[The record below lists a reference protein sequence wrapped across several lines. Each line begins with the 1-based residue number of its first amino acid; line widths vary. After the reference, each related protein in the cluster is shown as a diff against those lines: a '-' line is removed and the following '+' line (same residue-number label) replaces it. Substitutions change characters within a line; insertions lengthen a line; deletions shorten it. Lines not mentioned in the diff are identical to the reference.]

1 MGIDR
6 HRRASSTVTG
16 PMPDAPRLDSQL
28 LSAQLEL
35 KNRALASS
43 AEGIT
48 IADARLPGNPLIYVN
63 AGFERLTGYNV
74 EEVAGRN
81 CNFLQG
87 MGTDPATAEQLRTA
101 VRNKLAIT
109 VTLLNYRKDG
119 TPFWNRLSI
128 TPVRDDQGTV
138 THFIGV
144 QSDVTEEK
152 QAKDELQRLNGRLE
166 AVSRVLRKDLEAA
179 ADVQRSLLPAAMPN
193 VPGVRFAYKFRP
205 CADVGGDC
213 LNVLSLDDRRLAFYI
228 LDVSGHGVA
237 SALLSV
243 TLSHMLSV
251 EPDRSFLY
259 QSGPGDTAIQRQHC
273 VAPPFQVVTRLNR
286 HFANRPEISQFFT
299 MIYGILDTK
308 TTEFR
313 YVSAG
318 HLSPIHFR
326 SGALQPIPEAGGI
339 PVGLLPKATYEE
351 TSLQFLKGDRLYL
364 CTDGIMEAENAA
376 GQEFGV
382 ERVLETLTRDQAM
395 PLEESLESLMQRVE
409 AWSAPNGPTD
419 DASVLG
425 IEHPRVP

>member
-1 MGIDR
+1 MGTDH
-6 HRRASSTVTG
+6 HRPASSTVTG
-16 PMPDAPRLDSQL
+16 PMPDARRLDSQL

-48 IADARLPGNPLIYVN
+48 IADATLPGNPLIYVN

-87 MGTDPATAEQLRTA
+87 MGTDPAAAQQLRTA
-101 VRNKLAIT
+101 VRNKQAIT

-128 TPVRDDQGTV
+128 TPVLDDRGAV

-144 QSDVTEEK
+144 QSDVTVEK

-166 AVSRVLRKDLEAA
+166 AVSRVLRMDLEAA
-179 ADVQRSLLPAAMPN
+179 ADVQRSLLPAAMPD

-213 LNVLSLDDRRLAFYI
+213 LNVLSLDDRHLAFYI

-243 TLSHMLSV
+243 TLSHLLSV

-259 QSGPGDTAIQRQHC
+259 QSGPGDTATERQHC
-273 VAPPFQVVTRLNR
+273 IAPPFHVVTRLNN
-286 HFANRPEISQFFT
+286 HFANGPRTSQFFT
-299 MIYGILDTK
+299 MICGILDRK
-308 TTEFR
+308 TEEFR

-339 PVGLLPKATYEE
+339 PVGLLPKATYRE

-364 CTDGIMEAENAA
+364 CTDGIMEAENEA

-382 ERVLETLTRDQAM
+382 KRVLETLTRNQAM
-395 PLEESLESLMQRVE
+395 PLEESLESLMQCVE

-425 IEHPRVP
+425 IEHPRV

>member
-1 MGIDR
+1 MGGDH
-6 HRRASSTVTG
+6 HRRPSSATIAPGGTV
-16 PMPDAPRLDSQL
+16 PRLDSQL
-28 LSAQLEL
+28 LSSQLEL

-48 IADARLPGNPLIYVN
+48 IADATLPGNPLIYVN
-63 AGFERLTGYNV
+63 AGFERLTGYTV
-74 EEVAGRN
+74 EEVTGRN

-87 MGTDPATAEQLRTA
+87 SETDPATADQLRNA

-109 VTLLNYRKDG
+109 VTILNYCKDG

-128 TPVRDDQGTV
+128 TPVLDTTGTV
-138 THFIGV
+138 SHFIGV
-144 QSDVTEEK
+144 QSDVSVEK
-152 QAKDELQRLNGRLE
+152 QAKDELQRVNERLE
-166 AVSRVLRKDLEAA
+166 AVSRVLRRDLEAA

-213 LNVLSLDDRRLAFYI
+213 LNVLSLDSQHLGFYI

-251 EPDRSFLY
+251 EPERSFLY
-259 QSGPGDTAIQRQHC
+259 QSSPSDAATVRQYS
-273 VAPPFQVVTRLNR
+273 VAPPCDVVTRLNR
-286 HFANRPEISQFFT
+286 HFANRPAISQFFT
-299 MIYGILDTK
+299 MIYAILDQK
-308 TTEFR
+308 TAELR

-326 SGALQPIPEAGGI
+326 SGSLQPIPEAGGI
-339 PVGLLPKATYEE
+339 PVGLLPNATYEE
-351 TSLQFLKGDRLYL
+351 SSLQFLKGDRLYL
-364 CTDGIMEAENAA
+364 CTDGILEAENEA
-376 GQEFGV
+376 GEEFGV
-382 ERVLETLTRDQAM
+382 DRVLETLLRDQTM
-395 PLEESLESLMQRVE
+395 SLEESLKSLMQRVE

-425 IEHPRVP
+425 IEHPL